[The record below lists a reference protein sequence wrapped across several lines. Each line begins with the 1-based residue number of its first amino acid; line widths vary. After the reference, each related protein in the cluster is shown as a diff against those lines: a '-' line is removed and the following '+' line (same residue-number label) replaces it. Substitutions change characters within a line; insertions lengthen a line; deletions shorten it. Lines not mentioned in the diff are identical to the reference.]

1 MTNNGYWI
9 AFLSETRDLPGKCL
23 LVLSLDDGAIS
34 HKNQRYRKEC
44 YFFQISLFLLRLRHF
59 GLLLQ
64 GEGTYP
70 KKLEVNKVAMFGKA
84 L

>member
-34 HKNQRYRKEC
+34 HKNRRYRKNVISFKSP
-44 YFFQISLFLLRLRHF
+44 YFYFDSDILDSYSKGKARIL
-59 GLLLQ
+59 
-64 GEGTYP
+64 
-70 KKLEVNKVAMFGKA
+70 KKLEVKW
-84 L
+84 